1 MTFGEHISYDPFDD
15 EFFKRFL
22 RDFRKH
28 FLRDLEFDQELE
40 RMRKEFKVDVSKFE
54 RIPGA
59 VGFKIEI
66 RDFGEGKPEVKVTR
80 IGERPAKIA
89 PVEAPKLGR
98 PKPAEKPREVKPISK
113 MLETN
118 VGKIERLNEVVL
130 TMQTPGIKKED
141 VEVRQLGNTLEVIA
155 RKPSGE
161 AYFGAFELPPDA
173 APSEREVELKEE
185 LLIISIPRRRRYPRM
200 RPN

>member
-1 MTFGEHISYDPFDD
+1 MPHDPFDD
-15 EFFKRFL
+15 EFKRFL

-28 FLRDLEFDQELE
+28 FLRDLEFNREFE
-40 RMRKEFKVDVSKFE
+40 RMEKEFKVDFGKFE

-66 RDFGEGKPEVKVTR
+66 RDFGEGKPEIKMTR
-80 IGERPAKIA
+80 IGERPAKITPA
-89 PVEAPKLGR
+89 EALKPKRPTPVEKLR
-98 PKPAEKPREVKPISK
+98 KVKPISK

-118 VGKIERLNEVVL
+118 VGKIERLDEIVL
-130 TMQTPGIKKED
+130 TMQTPGVEKDD
-141 VEVRQLGNTLEVIA
+141 VEVRQLGNALEVIA

-173 APSEREVELKEE
+173 APSERTLELKEGM
-185 LLIISIPRRRRYPRM
+185 LIISIPRRRRYPRM
-200 RPN
+200 RS